1 MKAPVAIRFAAEGFF
16 CFYRREMLMP
26 KLIRSLVAILGL
38 CLLSGCHKPAA
49 NTLFVD
55 SEQVQKLPKDVQDGV
70 RKYLL
75 EQCGTPSHP
84 KTFVETK
91 VDPRR
96 LELGRS
102 LYIKQCAQCHGS
114 SGDGAGPEAA
124 FMYPRPRDYRKGI
137 FKFITTG
144 YGSKPVRE
152 DLVRTIKQG
161 VMGTSM
167 PSFHL
172 LKDAEIQALV
182 DYVLA
187 LTHRGELEFQLASEH
202 ESEDKFDPDLAAD
215 SVKLIQTRWVEA
227 PGMVFLPLS
236 PQPVFTAEDI
246 VAGKAIFLDKEWGCS
261 KCHGDDGRGQTEEN
275 LGGKLVN
282 QAWNTPTRAADL
294 TSGMLRGGQ
303 TPLAVYRRIFGGING
318 TPMPEFRR
326 KLSENPDA
334 AWKLVAY
341 VMHVSGRRREH
352 EIPPS
357 GSIAPYVTTLSSTPA
372 AAADQPE

>member
-1 MKAPVAIRFAAEGFF
+1 MS
-16 CFYRREMLMP
+16 MP
-26 KLIRSLVAILGL
+26 KLIHSLVAIVGL
-38 CLLSGCHKPAA
+38 SLLAGCHKPTA

-55 SEQVQKLPKDVQDGV
+55 SEQVQKLPMEVQDGV
-70 RKYLL
+70 RKFLL

-96 LELGRS
+96 LELGRT
-102 LYIKQCAQCHGS
+102 LYVKRCTQCHGA
-114 SGDGAGPEAA
+114 SGDGAGPQAA

-144 YGSKPVRE
+144 YGNKPVRE
-152 DLVRTIKQG
+152 DLIRTIRQG

-172 LKDAEIQALV
+172 LKEAEIQAIV

-187 LTHRGELEFQLASEH
+187 LAHRGELEFQLASEH
-202 ESEDKFDPDLAAD
+202 EAEDKFDPDLAAD
-215 SVKLIQTRWVEA
+215 SVKLIQARWAEA
-227 PGMVFLPLS
+227 PGLVFLPLS
-236 PQPVFTAEDI
+236 PQPIFTAEH
-246 VAGKAIFLDKEWGCS
+246 VAAGKAAFLTKGCA
-261 KCHGDDGRGQTEEN
+261 KCHGDDGRGQTPEN
-275 LGGKLVN
+275 LGGKLVDK
-282 QAWNTPTRAADL
+282 AWNTPTRAADL

-326 KLSENPDA
+326 ELADQPEM
-334 AWKLVAY
+334 AWNLVAY

-352 EIPPS
+352 EVPSS

-372 AAADQPE
+372 ATADQQE